1 VGIETTTSKRSA
13 AVLLLLALVLGLA
26 VAPARVGAV
35 GASDPRSERE
45 RVRQEK
51 AAVAAKLDAARAD
64 DAAVTQALA
73 DLSANVRGEE
83 AMLQDAQR
91 ALEQANAAV
100 DAARAEEQ
108 RTEQEIATLE
118 SSLRALAVDAYIHG
132 GNEEQLATLSADD
145 INTAVHRQALLSFR
159 AGQDADLADQLRAA
173 REDLQI
179 KRAAAEAA
187 AQEADSRRTEIADR
201 LQQLQAAKAQ
211 QQQFAVAVDQR
222 IESALA
228 ESAALDVLDK
238 TLSNQIAAQQ
248 AAIAARNAAASR
260 AATSAAPRHLGG
272 GVTIVSVRGIQ
283 VNASIADQVAGLLDA
298 ADAAGFS
305 LSGGG
310 YRNPSAQIALRRAHC
325 GTSDYAIYDMP
336 PSQCH
341 PPTARPGTS
350 MHEQG
355 LAIDFTWNG
364 SLITSRGSAAFQWLA
379 ANAPS
384 FGLHNLP
391 SEPWHWSTNGE

>member
-1 VGIETTTSKRSA
+1 MRHKRSA
-13 AVLLLLALVLGLA
+13 AVLLTVALVLGLA
-26 VAPARVGAV
+26 VAPGRVGAV
-35 GASDPRSERE
+35 GAGDPRSERE

-51 AAVAAKLDAARAD
+51 AAVAARLDAARAD
-64 DAAVTQALA
+64 DAAVTRALA

-100 DAARAEEQ
+100 DAARTEEQ
-108 RTEQEIATLE
+108 RTEEEIATLE
-118 SSLRALAVDAYIHG
+118 ASLRALAINAYVHG
-132 GNEEQLATLSADD
+132 GDDQQYTPLSAED
-145 INTAVHRQALLSFR
+145 INTAVHRQALLGFR
-159 AGQDADLADQLRAA
+159 AGQDADLADRLRAA

-187 AQEADSRRTEIADR
+187 AQEADDRRAEIASR
-201 LQQLQAAKAQ
+201 LQQLQTAKAQ
-211 QQQFAVAVDQR
+211 QQQFAVAVNQR

-228 ESAALDVLDK
+228 EAAALDTLDK
-238 TLSNQIAAQQ
+238 TLADQIAAQQ
-248 AAIAARNAAASR
+248 AAIAARNAANAAS
-260 AATSAAPRHLGG
+260 SGPPRQIGG
-272 GVTIVSVRGIQ
+272 GVTVVSVRGIQ
-283 VNASIADQVAGLLDA
+283 VNASIADQIAGLLNG
-298 ADAAGFS
+298 ADAAGLN

-310 YRNPSAQIALRRAHC
+310 YRNPSAQIALRRANC
-325 GTSDYAIYDMP
+325 GTSDYAIYEMP

-355 LAIDFTWNG
+355 LAIDFTSNG
-364 SLITSRGSAAFQWLA
+364 ALITSRGSSAFQWLA
-379 ANAPS
+379 SNAPG